1 MTALWIT
8 IAALVAL
15 GAAGL
20 AAAVGRVRS
29 EIGPT
34 LDSFADLRDALVPA
48 TLALDETTARLRGLG
63 DAARRGNPG
72 TPE

>member
-8 IAALVAL
+8 IVALVAL
-15 GAAGL
+15 GGAAL
-20 AAAVGRVRS
+20 TIAVTRVRS
-29 EIGPT
+29 EIQPT
-34 LDSFADLRDALVPA
+34 LDSFENLRAALVPA
-48 TLALDETTARLRGLG
+48 TLALDETTARLRDLG